1 MTSATLDNAL
11 LEKTAPKTAA
21 PSPAIVQVAK
31 EFGVSPIKQLR
42 QSLALRLGKNKLTAK
57 DYYAYGLYDPK
68 MSKAARDEYVGIT
81 SNIALNAR
89 LSPRAAVPTAAFVGN
104 KVLYTS
110 LLRQLGIAT
119 TETLAVAS
127 THRHF
132 GTLPALRDADAI
144 KSFLMDAANYPIFGK
159 PAHGSESV
167 GSVLLTACDGTT
179 LTLGNGKS
187 VDLTAFCAEVTT
199 KYAGGY
205 LFQKALIQHD
215 TLANV
220 TGKAIGCVR
229 IVTAMDGAAPRPV
242 YSVWKIPAHNAMSDN
257 FWQDG
262 SMLAHIDLETGVVQ
276 ACRQGSGLDTA
287 EIAEHPKSGAPVV
300 GVQMPDWQAAIDL
313 ARDAHA
319 IFPEFGVCGWDIAM
333 TDEGPKIVECND
345 NPSHS
350 LYQLAA
356 RRGVLN
362 SDFAPIWDAVS
373 DRQQAK
379 IARMK
384 KLAK

>member
-1 MTSATLDNAL
+1 MTTATLDNTL
-11 LEKTAPKTAA
+11 LEKTAPAA
-21 PSPAIVQVAK
+21 VASSPAIVQVAK

-57 DYYAYGLYDPK
+57 DYYAYGLYDPA
-68 MSKAARDEYVGIT
+68 MSAEARREYVGIT

-110 LLRQLGIAT
+110 MLRQLGIAT

-132 GTLPALRDADAI
+132 GTLPTLRDAEAI
-144 KSFLMDAANYPIFGK
+144 KTFLKDASNYPVFGK

-167 GSVLLTACDGTT
+167 GSVLLISCNGTT
-179 LTLGNGKS
+179 LTLGNGKT
-187 VDLTAFCAEVTT
+187 VDLEGFCKEVTA

-205 LFQKALIQHD
+205 LFQKALVQHE
-215 TLANV
+215 TLANI

-229 IVTAMDGAAPRPV
+229 IVTAMDGEAPRPV
-242 YSVWKIPAHNAMSDN
+242 YSVWKIPAANAMSDN

-262 SMLAHIDLETGVVQ
+262 SMLAHIDLDSGVVQ
-276 ACRQGSGLDTA
+276 ACRQGSGLDTV
-287 EIAEHPKSGAPVV
+287 EIKQHPKSGAAVV
-300 GVQMPDWQAAIDL
+300 GTQMPDWQAAIDL
-313 ARDAHA
+313 ARQAHA

-356 RRGVLN
+356 RRGVLHTGF
-362 SDFAPIWDAVS
+362 SPIWDAVS
-373 DRQQAK
+373 ERQQAK
-379 IARMK
+379 IACMK
-384 KLAK
+384 KIAK